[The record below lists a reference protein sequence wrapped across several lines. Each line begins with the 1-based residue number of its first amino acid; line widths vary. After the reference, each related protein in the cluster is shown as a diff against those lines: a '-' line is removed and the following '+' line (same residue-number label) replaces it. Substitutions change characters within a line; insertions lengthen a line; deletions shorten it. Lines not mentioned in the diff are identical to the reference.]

1 MQAHPAQLNLF
12 DEIARATVARSPA
25 RPLVLM
31 ACSATKLNRPAPAMD
46 LYRGVMFETFRAH
59 VRADAQPQVIILSA
73 QHGFIQPDAEIAPY
87 DARMTAD
94 RAETLLSGLS
104 TAMAGASWPDQVGP
118 VFLAGGMHYRRVMRA
133 AVERWARKVGAG
145 SAPTITET
153 SGGIGM
159 QRSQLGQYL
168 DGLTNELSEEIGR
181 FPNGVPHFRRAGPFT
196 VGERVIHAY
205 RHLPG
210 IAPRW
215 ATIRALFQG
224 PSSLTA
230 EADVEEGTGNRAHIV
245 SRWIALTNL
254 QPNQ

>member
-1 MQAHPAQLNLF
+1 MQAHPTQLSLF

-46 LYRGVMFETFRAH
+46 LYRGVMYETFRAH

-94 RAETLLSGLS
+94 RAETMLSGLS
-104 TAMAGASWPDQVGP
+104 TAMAGAAWPDQIGP

-145 SAPTITET
+145 ATPAIVET

-168 DGLTNELSEEIGR
+168 DGLSDDPSEEIGR
-181 FPNGVPHFRRAGPFT
+181 FPNGVPYFRRAGPFT

-215 ATIRALFQG
+215 ATIRSIFRG
-224 PSSLTA
+224 PSGLTA
-230 EADVEEGTGNRAHIV
+230 EADVEEETGNCVHIV